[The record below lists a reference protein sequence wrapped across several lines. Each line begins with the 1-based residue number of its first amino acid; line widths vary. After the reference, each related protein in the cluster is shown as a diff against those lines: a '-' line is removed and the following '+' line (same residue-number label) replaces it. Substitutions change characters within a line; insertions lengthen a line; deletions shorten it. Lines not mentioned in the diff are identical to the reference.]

1 MPYLYLDICSN
12 LRYLKLFLALR
23 EQEIFADIK
32 AAGRIGLPCIQRED
46 GSLTFT
52 WEEFLVQ

>member
-1 MPYLYLDICSN
+1 MEYLYLDICSS

-23 EQEIFADIK
+23 EQDIFQEVK

-46 GSLTFT
+46 GSLTFD
-52 WEEFLVQ
+52 WQEFLD

>member
-1 MPYLYLDICSN
+1 MEYIYLDICSN

-23 EQEIFADIK
+23 EDPVFDEIK

-46 GSLTFT
+46 GSLTFEF
-52 WEEFLVQ
+52 EEFL